1 MMEERME
8 DIVKRKIL
16 VVDDEINVCKS
27 IRQAITKEEYEV
39 DMALSGEEALQMDKE
54 KLYDLVITDL
64 MMPGISGVELL
75 TSLKINRPE
84 VIVILVT
91 GYPTIKTA
99 VQSVKLGAFDYIP
112 KPFTP
117 DELRSLVSRAFRKAA
132 GKEVET
138 EKAPSPV
145 LPEGLYL
152 MRGHTWLRKE
162 EEHMATVGV
171 VYDFFKNLETITRIE
186 LTPENKTII
195 QGEVCAR
202 ITDAEGHTHRIW
214 SPASGRIARINKTIE
229 EDINLLKKDPYGRGW
244 LLQIVAPELEKD
256 IEGLVA
262 S

>member
-1 MMEERME
+1 MEENMK
-8 DIVKRKIL
+8 DKVKRKIL

-27 IRQAITKEEYEV
+27 IRQAIAKEEYDV

-54 KLYDLVITDL
+54 RLYDLVVTDL
-64 MMPGISGVELL
+64 MMPGISGVDLL
-75 TSLKINRPE
+75 TTLKINRPE

-99 VQSVKLGAFDYIP
+99 VQSIKLGAFDYIP

-117 DELRSLVSRAFRKAA
+117 DELRSLVSRAFKKAA
-132 GKEVET
+132 GKEVDS
-138 EKAPSPV
+138 KKVPSPPM
-145 LPEGLYL
+145 PEGLFL

-162 EEHMATVGV
+162 EEHMATIGI
-171 VYDFFKNLETITRIE
+171 VYDFLKNLEMITHIE
-186 LTPENKTII
+186 LTPENKSIF

-202 ITDAEGHTHRIW
+202 ITDTEGNIHRIW

-229 EDINLLKKDPYGRGW
+229 EDITLLKRDPYGSGW
-244 LLQIVAPELEKD
+244 LLQIVVPELEKD